1 MHFCVVV
8 HPTLA
13 TGVRWR
19 NAIGKDTL
27 LQLAGADRNTS
38 AVLEVATS
46 TYALQRQADQLL
58 ETEVHNQD
66 SVGVQQCSNTVGA
79 VPLEG
84 CCWGAA
90 VELARV
96 SRGILLGC
104 AYALLNAVLGDLS
117 SFVLAPPGPAPLLH
131 CK

>member
-1 MHFCVVV
+1 MSVCWVYLGAGGLLTERHSGCPSSPPSEVLLEGEAYGGFR
-8 HPTLA
+8 PTLDLLGEGKTA
-13 TGVRWR
+13 FTSVPAPDLCL
-19 NAIGKDTL
+19 AI
-27 LQLAGADRNTS
+27 
-38 AVLEVATS
+38 VL
-46 TYALQRQADQLL
+46 
-58 ETEVHNQD
+58 
-66 SVGVQQCSNTVGA
+66 VGVVSGLLL